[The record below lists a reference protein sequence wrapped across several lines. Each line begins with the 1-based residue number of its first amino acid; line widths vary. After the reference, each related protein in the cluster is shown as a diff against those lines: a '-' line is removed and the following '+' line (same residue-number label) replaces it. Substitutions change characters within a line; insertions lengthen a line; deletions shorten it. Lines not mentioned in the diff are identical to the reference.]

1 MDNNIY
7 YQAIQKVP
15 CSFAY
20 HQAVY
25 DEQGRM
31 VDYIFKDINDA
42 FLDSTGLNREEIIG
56 RRFVRDVLKDPKNGE
71 KWIRIYEKVVKEEL
85 EVAFEDYSEEF
96 GKHFIIKAYPSGK
109 DHFATVFHDKSS
121 LEKSGID
128 AAFRADQKM
137 FYTLA
142 EYAPIGFMACNVKGE
157 ILYANTKLLE
167 VMDSPSYE
175 ATKAIN
181 LLEFQPLKE
190 SGFSRRLKESME
202 KNRKS
207 TFEMPYRS
215 MWGRESWVRVH
226 FTPHQEGEKVIGAS
240 IVVDDV
246 TEEKKTEE
254 YLKEKALRDPLTR
267 AYNRNGL
274 DTILKELLQKGEDSG
289 LVGCLAV
296 LDVDDFKN
304 INDGYGHWAGDSVL
318 KYLATRIKKELREQ
332 DLIVRTGGDEF
343 LIYLHDIGDQ
353 AHGDSIMGRIH
364 EKISTRYRL
373 EDLSGSRQFSL
384 KVGCSMGVAF
394 FPQNGRNVE
403 TLMARADEA
412 LYQVKRNGKAGYA
425 LYQERKGN

>member
-1 MDNNIY
+1 MDNSIY
-7 YQAIQKVP
+7 YQAIQNAP

-20 HQAVY
+20 HQAVFD
-25 DEQGRM
+25 DEGRM
-31 VDYIFKDINDA
+31 IDYIFLDVNDA
-42 FLDSTGLNREEIIG
+42 FLHSTGLRREEIIG
-56 RRFVRDVLKDPKNGE
+56 KRFVRDVLKDSKNGE

-85 EVAFEDYSEEF
+85 EVAFEDYSEEL

-109 DHFATVFHDKSS
+109 DHFATVFHDKTS

-128 AAFRADQKM
+128 AAFQADQKM

-142 EYAPIGFMACNVKGE
+142 EYAPIGFMACNNKGE
-157 ILYANTKLLE
+157 ILYANSKLLE
-167 VMDSPSYE
+167 IMDSPSYE
-175 ATKAIN
+175 ATKSIN
-181 LLEFQPLKE
+181 LLEFPPLKE
-190 SGFSRRLKESME
+190 SGFSWHLKECLD
-202 KNRKS
+202 KNRRN
-207 TFEMPYRS
+207 TFEGSYRS
-215 MWGRESWVRVH
+215 VWGKESYLRVH
-226 FTPHQEGEKVIGAS
+226 FTPNLEGEEVVGSS
-240 IVVDDV
+240 IVVDDI
-246 TEEKKTEE
+246 TEEKRTEAD
-254 YLKEKALRDPLTR
+254 LKEKALRDPLTR
-267 AYNRNGL
+267 AYNRNAL
-274 DTILKELLQKGEDSG
+274 DTILKKRLHEGEDSG

-318 KYLATRIKKELREQ
+318 KYLATRIKKELREK

-353 AHGDSIMGRIH
+353 AHGDTIIERIH

-373 EDLSGSRQFSL
+373 EDLLGSRQLSM

-394 FPQNGRNVE
+394 FPQNGKSVE

-412 LYQVKRNGKAGYA
+412 LYRVKRNGKAGYA

>member
-1 MDNNIY
+1 MDNSIY
-7 YQAIQKVP
+7 YQAIQNVP
-15 CSFAY
+15 CYFAY
-20 HQAVY
+20 HQAVFD
-25 DEQGRM
+25 DEDRM
-31 VDYIFKDINDA
+31 IDYVFLDVNDA
-42 FLDSTGLNREEIIG
+42 FLHSAGLNREEIIG

-85 EVAFEDYSEEF
+85 EVEFEDYSEEF
-96 GKHFIIKAYPSGK
+96 GKNFSVKAYPSGR
-109 DHFATVFHDKSS
+109 DHFTTVFHDRSS
-121 LEKSGID
+121 QEQNGID
-128 AAFRADQKM
+128 EAFRANQRM

-142 EYAPIGFMACNVKGE
+142 EYAPIGFMACNTRGE
-157 ILYANTKLLE
+157 ILYVNTKLLE
-167 VMDSPSYE
+167 IMDSPSYE

-181 LLEFQPLKE
+181 LLEFPPLKE
-190 SGFSRRLKESME
+190 SGFSRRLQESME

-207 TFEMPYRS
+207 SFEMVYQS

-226 FTPHQEGEKVIGAS
+226 FTPNQEGGEVIGAS
-240 IVVDDV
+240 IVVDDI
-246 TEEKKTEE
+246 TEEKRTEE
-254 YLKEKALRDPLTR
+254 NLKEKALRDPLTR

-274 DTILKELLQKGEDSG
+274 DTILKERLHEVDDSG
-289 LVGCLAV
+289 LVGCFAV

-353 AHGDSIMGRIH
+353 AHGDSIIRRIH
-364 EKISTRYRL
+364 EKISARYRL
-373 EDLSGSRQFSL
+373 EDLVGNRQLSL

-394 FPQNGRNVE
+394 FPQNGKSVE
-403 TLMARADEA
+403 ALMARADEA